1 MANTKKIDIES
12 LAKKEVPQLS
22 SVSGWKEIPVQPSS
36 EPLVPLGLSS
46 NFNIFTSSIYFS
58 EHDNSPYLPNQLSG
72 SLITIFIR
80 QGVAERLIRAEEM
93 LPRGYH
99 LVVFD
104 GWRPLEVQKSLYD
117 EYYQSLKTKFPSW
130 GEDKLVQETQKY
142 VSLPSNNP
150 SRPSPHNTGG
160 AVDLALMQLPESA
173 EEKLKD
179 LPIKNQDTEIE
190 RAKIILASAKLLNF
204 GTQFDWGGSEAAL
217 RHLEELAEQ
226 RELSEEEKEALA
238 NRRVLYYLMKEIGL
252 EAYADE
258 WWHYNAPQ
266 TQMGAK
272 TAGLAIASY
281 GAIEISSSDFQLELS
296 RRKLAERIGRNT
308 VFPKA
313 AIIKPPEK

>member
-1 MANTKKIDIES
+1 MTNTKKIDIES
-12 LAKKEVPQLS
+12 LAGKEIPQLS
-22 SVSGWKEIPVQPSS
+22 SVSGWKEISVQPSS

-46 NFNIFTSSIYFS
+46 NFNIFTSSVYFS

-93 LPRGYH
+93 LPKGYH

-104 GWRPLEVQKSLYD
+104 GWRPLKVQKSLYD

-130 GEDKLVQETQKY
+130 NEDELAQETQKY

-150 SRPSPHNTGG
+150 ARPSPHNTGG
-160 AVDLALMQLPESA
+160 AVDLAIMQLSESA
-173 EEKLKD
+173 EEKLKA
-179 LPIKNQDTEIE
+179 LSTINQDAEIE
-190 RAKIILASAKLLNF
+190 RAQIILSSAKLLNF

-217 RHLEELAEQ
+217 RHLEELAVQ
-226 RELSEEEKEALA
+226 RELNKEEKEALA
-238 NRRVLYYLMKEIGL
+238 NRRVLYYLMKEVGL

-272 TAGLAIASY
+272 TAGLTVASY
-281 GAIEISSSDFQLELS
+281 GAIEISNNDFRLELS
-296 RRKLAERIGRNT
+296 RKKLAEKIGSDT
-308 VFPKA
+308 LFPKA
-313 AIIKPPEK
+313 AIIRPPEK